1 MKLKERFAQ
10 LWHNYVPLIITAAVL
25 IAIVLAA
32 VFAQTAGIVSFI
44 VVDFVVGYLYRNR
57 IISKKAL
64 LQIVQNES
72 DGNVA
77 PFNSEYYDLYQ
88 EVCYNRLMVM
98 LKSICLGLSV
108 CPLIYNFLEM
118 TFFIYRYQ
126 LVRNRNYFIYCLF
139 LLSIGK
145 RNEVLMTLISKRKEN
160 WFGEYTEKK
169 SLYSVNQRTVLKR
182 QPINK
187 VLLII

>member
-32 VFAQTAGIVSFI
+32 IFAQTAGIVSFI

-108 CPLIYNFLEM
+108 CPLIYNFFRNDLFSYIGISLCVIVI
-118 TFFIYRYQ
+118 TLFIACFF
-126 LVRNRNYFIYCLF
+126 
-139 LLSIGK
+139 LSIGK

-160 WFGEYTEKK
+160 WFCEYTEKEIAILCQSEDCGEK
-169 SLYSVNQRTVLKR
+169 TT
-182 QPINK
+182 NK
-187 VLLII
+187 